1 VADQLVR
8 ASARNMFQVK
18 SQQAMLKNVEVF
30 EFKRLLQQRSDSL
43 IIERPFVLKSMS
55 LLI

>member
-1 VADQLVR
+1 
-8 ASARNMFQVK
+8 MFQVE

-43 IIERPFVLKSMS
+43 IIERSFILKSMS